1 MKPLEPTDK
10 IKTCLDILIDVQ
22 MDIQSCFTSPL
33 KPERVLHEV
42 LLLYE
47 ITEQQLFRF
56 WYIKVKRVYMFLLY
70 EVCFLDYEKITEI
83 AKCRNELEVIQGIE
97 KIKTSM
103 RKDIKLLTDVA
114 RIVERM
120 KTYSEM

>member
-1 MKPLEPTDK
+1 
-10 IKTCLDILIDVQ
+10 
-22 MDIQSCFTSPL
+22 
-33 KPERVLHEV
+33 
-42 LLLYE
+42 
-47 ITEQQLFRF
+47 
-56 WYIKVKRVYMFLLY
+56 MFLLY

-114 RIVERM
+114 RILERM